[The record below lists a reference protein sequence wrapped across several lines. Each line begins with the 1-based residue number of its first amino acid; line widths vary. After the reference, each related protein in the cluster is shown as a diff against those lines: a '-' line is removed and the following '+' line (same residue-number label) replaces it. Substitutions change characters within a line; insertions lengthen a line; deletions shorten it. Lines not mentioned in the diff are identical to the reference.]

1 MDQKIGKYRII
12 ERIGRGGMGSVYKA
26 HDPVLDRLVALK
38 VVSAETDHTDE
49 LRARFFREAQAC
61 AKLSHPNIVTIHD
74 LGEADGHLF
83 IVMELLEGDELRQLI
98 AKKTLASI
106 EDKFPLMVQIC
117 DGLEFAHEKGIVHRD
132 VKPANIFVLRN
143 GQVKILDFGI
153 AHIAAAQTGLTRAGL
168 IVGTL
173 QYMAPERARGQGSH
187 HSDIFSVGAVFY
199 ELLTNQAPFTGNDPI
214 EILENLR
221 SQNPPPLAEVDPTLP
236 TELGAILERAL
247 QKDPTRRFATLGQM
261 RTQLLQV
268 RRKLSEDAE
277 RVRRD
282 VQARLR
288 QLHELRE
295 ALTARLGGPWADET
309 VFVVEDY
316 APLATLE
323 RVDKDTTARIDRMQE
338 LLTRAEA
345 LRPALDRGLAALQR
359 GDYEQAV
366 ADLDRVVAEMPEHAR
381 AAESLR
387 EAQHHVDAQNQSRE
401 QLASLMREATAAY
414 DTGAFGRC
422 LEILR
427 TLLDSTAPAAAP
439 PEVLALRGR
448 AEAAMARE
456 QVEAASRIEAR
467 RRAVEAATGMRGQ
480 AETARQ
486 DAEAA
491 AAPRYQQTLWNSAE
505 AKFSAGQSALAGE
518 SYAQGERHFQEAR
531 QTYEQAAAAAREAQA
546 AAATAALQAE
556 MAKQAAAAKSTRAD
570 SVDETVFV
578 DTARI
583 LSEQAVTASMA
594 APATPPGTSPLTVS
608 MPAPPAASVAAPP
621 TGPIAAPPTGPVV
634 TPPTS
639 RVADP
644 IAAPPSP
651 RSSTTSAR
659 ASAPGAE
666 RSWPAPVATP
676 SSSSRSVSV
685 PRAPAGSPMSGL
697 PMRYLAIAGGGLAVV
712 LIGLVVWLSGGRGPA
727 APDKGLEQLIA
738 TVGTARDRATKA
750 DAPTLAADL
759 LSKADAS
766 RAEGER
772 LWAAR
777 DAAGSTKA
785 YQTAAEQYT
794 EAEKQAQLKRVQRTE
809 ADAARTKMAADKQR
823 AAQDAPAFARGL
835 ELERQGGTMYAQLAF
850 TDATTSFRAAGELF
864 AKAVPLATTAP
875 APAPPAVATPAP
887 TTKTPPA
894 PPVSPPATATPAPAT
909 GPRADIRTALDSYVR
924 AVETKDVDLMRRVR
938 PSLTDAEVQRLR
950 QSNAIKQSHKVD
962 LRVYEIT
969 VNGDEATADGRRE
982 DMVVLSSGQRL
993 QSETTFSYTLK
1004 RGPRGWVID
1013 QVRESANQ
1021 PAQTR
1026 PAQPRVPRR
1035 SETTP

>member
-1 MDQKIGKYRII
+1 MDQAIGKYRIL

-61 AKLSHPNIVTIHD
+61 ARLSHPNIVTIHD
-74 LGEADGHLF
+74 LGEADGNLY

-106 EDKFPLMVQIC
+106 EDKFPLMIQIC

-199 ELLTNQAPFTGNDPI
+199 ELLTNRAPFTGNDPI

-221 SQNPPPLAEVDPTLP
+221 SQDPPPLAEVDPTMP

-268 RRKLSEDAE
+268 RRKLGEDAE

-282 VQARLR
+282 VQSRMR
-288 QLHELRE
+288 RLHELRE
-295 ALTARLGGPWADET
+295 ALNARLGGPWADET
-309 VFVVEDY
+309 QFVVEDH

-323 RVDKDTTARIDRMQE
+323 RVDKDTTTRIERMQE

-345 LRPALDRGLAALQR
+345 LRPALDRGFAALQR
-359 GDYEQAV
+359 GDYAAAV
-366 ADLDRVVAEMPEHAR
+366 ADLDRVVTEMPEHAR

-401 QLASLMREATAAY
+401 QLTSLMREANAAY
-414 DTGAFGRC
+414 DAGAFTWC
-422 LEILR
+422 IEILR
-427 TLLDSTAPAAAP
+427 SVADSAATGAAP
-439 PEVLALRGR
+439 PEAAALRR
-448 AEAAMARE
+448 KAEAAIARE
-456 QVEAASRIEAR
+456 QAEEASRIEAR
-467 RRAVEAATGMRGQ
+467 RRAVETATGMRGQ
-480 AETARQ
+480 AEVARR
-486 DAEAA
+486 DAETA
-491 AAPRYQQTLWNSAE
+491 AAPRYRATLWNSAQ

-518 SYAQGERHFQEAR
+518 AYAQGEGHFQEAR
-531 QTYEQAAAAAREAQA
+531 QLYEQAAAGAREAQA
-546 AAATAALQAE
+546 AAATAALQTE
-556 MAKQAAAAKSTRAD
+556 MAKRAAATAKSTRAD
-570 SVDETVFV
+570 TPDETVFV

-583 LSEQAVTASMA
+583 RTDQAVTASVV
-594 APATPPGTSPLTVS
+594 SPLTVS
-608 MPAPPAASVAAPP
+608 MPAAPTASVAAPP
-621 TGPIAAPPTGPVV
+621 TGPIAAPPTGPVA
-634 TPPTS
+634 TSPTS

-644 IAAPPSP
+644 IAPPSSP
-651 RSSTTSAR
+651 AR
-659 ASAPGAE
+659 AAGTAATPATE
-666 RSWPAPVATP
+666 RSWPAPVSTP
-676 SSSSRSVSV
+676 SVSTPSIPT
-685 PRAPAGSPMSGL
+685 PRAPARSPRSAL
-697 PMRYLAIAGGGLAVV
+697 PLRYLAIAGGGLAVV
-712 LIGLVVWLSGGRGPA
+712 LIALVVWLSGGRGT

-738 TVGTARDRATKA
+738 TVAAARDRATKA

-766 RAEGER
+766 RTEGER
-772 LWAAR
+772 LRAAQ

-785 YQTAAEQYT
+785 YQSAAERYS
-794 EAEKQAQLKRVQRTE
+794 EAERQAQLKREQRTE
-809 ADAARTKMAADKQR
+809 ADAARAKMAADKQR
-823 AAQDAPAFARGL
+823 ASQDAADFGRAL
-835 ELERQGGTMYAQLAF
+835 ELERQGGTMYTQLAF

-864 AKAVPLATTAP
+864 AKAVPPATTAP
-875 APAPPAVATPAP
+875 APAPPVAAA
-887 TTKTPPA
+887 PA
-894 PPVSPPATATPAPAT
+894 PPVKTPPVAPASPPAAAAPAPAT
-909 GPRADIRTALDSYVR
+909 GPHAEIRALLDSYVR
-924 AVETKDVDLMRRVR
+924 AVETKDVGMLRRVR
-938 PSLTDAEVQRLR
+938 PNMTPKELDQVRDSNNVKRSHKLDLRVSNITINGDDAEV
-950 QSNAIKQSHKVD
+950 
-962 LRVYEIT
+962 
-969 VNGDEATADGRRE
+969 DGLRE
-982 DMVVLSSGQRL
+982 DVIVLNDAGQFY
-993 QSETTFSYTLK
+993 QTETPFSWTLK
-1004 RGPRGWVID
+1004 RGARGWVID
-1013 QVRESANQ
+1013 QLRESATR

-1035 SETTP
+1035 SDAVTR

>member
-74 LGEADGHLF
+74 LGEADGNLF
-83 IVMELLEGDELRQLI
+83 IVMELLEGEELRQLI

-221 SQNPPPLAEVDPTLP
+221 SQDPPPLAEVDPTLP

-247 QKDPTRRFATLGQM
+247 QKDPTRRLATLGQM

-282 VQARLR
+282 VQSRLR

-295 ALTARLGGPWADET
+295 ALTARLGGPWAADET
-309 VFVVEDY
+309 VFVVEDH

-345 LRPALDRGLAALQR
+345 LRPVLDRGLAALQR
-359 GDYEQAV
+359 GDYELAV

-414 DTGAFGRC
+414 DAGAFARC

-427 TLLDSTAPAAAP
+427 SLIESTAPAAAP
-439 PEVLALRGR
+439 PEVQTLRGR
-448 AEAAMARE
+448 AETAMARE
-456 QVEAASRIEAR
+456 QAEAASRMEAR

-480 AETARQ
+480 AEIARQ

-518 SYAQGERHFQEAR
+518 SYAQGERHFHEAR
-531 QTYEQAAAAAREAQA
+531 QTYEQAAAAARHEQA

-556 MAKQAAAAKSTRAD
+556 MAKQAGAAKSTRAD

-594 APATPPGTSPLTVS
+594 APTAPPGTSPLTVS

-621 TGPIAAPPTGPVV
+621 TGPIAPPAGPVV

-644 IAAPPSP
+644 IAAPTSP
-651 RSSTTSAR
+651 LSSETSGKP
-659 ASAPGAE
+659 SAPGAE
-666 RSWPAPVATP
+666 RSWPAPVASP
-676 SSSSRSVSV
+676 SGSSRRVSV
-685 PRAPAGSPMSGL
+685 PRTPAGSPISGL
-697 PMRYLAIAGGGLAVV
+697 PMRYLAIAGGGLAVL

-727 APDKGLEQLIA
+727 APDKSLEQLIA

-750 DAPTLAADL
+750 DAPTLAANL

-766 RAEGER
+766 RSEGER

-785 YQTAAEQYT
+785 YQTAAERYA
-794 EAEKQAQLKRVQRTE
+794 EAENQAQLKREQRTE
-809 ADAARTKMAADKQR
+809 ADAARAKMAAEKRR
-823 AAQDAPAFARGL
+823 AAQDAPDFSRAL
-835 ELERQGGTMYAQLAF
+835 ELERQGGTMYGQLAF
-850 TDATTSFRAAGELF
+850 TDATTSFRTAGELF
-864 AKAVPLATTAP
+864 AKAVPLGTTAP

-887 TTKTPPA
+887 TTKTPPTT
-894 PPVSPPATATPAPAT
+894 PVSPPATVTPAPAT
-909 GPRADIRTALDSYVR
+909 GPRADIRAALDSYVR
-924 AVETKDVDLMRRVR
+924 AVETKDVELMRRVR

-993 QSETTFSYTLK
+993 QTETAFSYTLK
-1004 RGPRGWVID
+1004 RSSRGWVID
-1013 QVRESANQ
+1013 QVRESADQ

-1026 PAQPRVPRR
+1026 PAPPRVPRR
-1035 SETTP
+1035 SDATP

>member
-1 MDQKIGKYRII
+1 MDQTIGKYRII

-98 AKKTLASI
+98 AKKTLTSI

-199 ELLTNQAPFTGNDPI
+199 ELLTNKAPFTGNDPI

-221 SQNPPPLAEVDPTLP
+221 SQDPPPLAEVDPTLP

-247 QKDPTRRFATLGQM
+247 QKDPTRRFASLGQM

-282 VQARLR
+282 VQSRLR
-288 QLHELRE
+288 RLHELRE

-309 VFVVEDY
+309 VFVVEDH
-316 APLATLE
+316 APLAALE
-323 RVDKDTTARIDRMQE
+323 RVDKDTTARIERMQE

-345 LRPALDRGLAALQR
+345 LRPALDRGLAALQH

-366 ADLDRVVAEMPEHAR
+366 ADLDRVVTEMPEHAR

-401 QLASLMREATAAY
+401 RLASLMREATAAY
-414 DTGAFGRC
+414 DAGAFARC

-427 TLLDSTAPAAAP
+427 SLADSTAPAAAP
-439 PEVLALRGR
+439 PEAQALRGR
-448 AEAAMARE
+448 AEAAIARE
-456 QVEAASRIEAR
+456 QAEEASRIEAR

-480 AETARQ
+480 AEMARH

-491 AAPRYQQTLWNSAE
+491 AAPRHQQTLWNSAE
-505 AKFSAGQSALAGE
+505 AKFSAGQSALAAE

-531 QTYEQAAAAAREAQA
+531 QVYEQAAAAARYAQA

-556 MAKQAAAAKSTRAD
+556 MAKQAAAKSTRAD
-570 SVDETVFV
+570 STDETVFV

-583 LSEQAVTASMA
+583 LSEQAVTASVA
-594 APATPPGTSPLTVS
+594 SPLTVS
-608 MPAPPAASVAAPP
+608 MPAPPMAAVAAPP
-621 TGPIAAPPTGPVV
+621 TPPIAAPPTGPVV
-634 TPPTS
+634 TPPTA
-639 RVADP
+639 RVADS
-644 IAAPPSP
+644 IAAPPPTSMTP
-651 RSSTTSAR
+651 AKTSAP
-659 ASAPGAE
+659 AATPAPE
-666 RSWPAPVATP
+666 RSWPAPTATPSVATP
-676 SSSSRSVSV
+676 SVAT
-685 PRAPAGSPMSGL
+685 PRAPARSPMSAL

-712 LIGLVVWLSGGRGPA
+712 LIGLVIWLSGGRGPA

-738 TVGTARDRATKA
+738 TVATARDRATKA

-759 LSKADAS
+759 VSKADAS
-766 RAEGER
+766 RTEGER

-785 YQTAAEQYT
+785 YQTAAERYG
-794 EAEKQAQLKRVQRTE
+794 EAEKQAQLKREQRIE
-809 ADAARTKMAADKQR
+809 ADAARTKMAAEKQR
-823 AAQDAPAFARGL
+823 AAQDAPDFGRGL

-864 AKAVPLATTAP
+864 AKAVPPATTAP
-875 APAPPAVATPAP
+875 AAAPPVATPAP
-887 TTKTPPA
+887 TVKTPP
-894 PPVSPPATATPAPAT
+894 PPTVAPPATATPTPAT
-909 GPRADIRTALDSYVR
+909 GPRADIRALLDNYVR

-938 PSLTDAEVQRLR
+938 PNLTDDEVRRLR
-950 QSNAIKQSHKVD
+950 QSNEIKKSHKVD
-962 LRVYEIT
+962 LRVYDIT

-993 QSETTFSYTLK
+993 QTETKFSYTLK

-1013 QVRESANQ
+1013 QVRESADQ
-1021 PAQTR
+1021 PAQMR

-1035 SETTP
+1035 SDATP

>member
-282 VQARLR
+282 VQSRLR

-414 DTGAFGRC
+414 DTGAFARC

-427 TLLDSTAPAAAP
+427 SLVDSTAPAAAP
-439 PEVLALRGR
+439 TEVLALRGR

-456 QVEAASRIEAR
+456 QAEAASRIEAR

-480 AETARQ
+480 AEIARQ

-505 AKFSAGQSALAGE
+505 AKFSAAQSALAGE

-531 QTYEQAAAAAREAQA
+531 QTYEQAAAASREAQA

-594 APATPPGTSPLTVS
+594 APAAPPGTSPLTVS

-644 IAAPPSP
+644 IAAPTSP
-651 RSSTTSAR
+651 RPSTTSAR

-676 SSSSRSVSV
+676 SGSSPSVSV
-685 PRAPAGSPMSGL
+685 RRTPAGSPMSGL

-785 YQTAAEQYT
+785 YQTAAERYT
-794 EAEKQAQLKRVQRTE
+794 EAERQAQLKREQRTE

-823 AAQDAPAFARGL
+823 AAQDAPAFARAL

-894 PPVSPPATATPAPAT
+894 PPVSSPATETPAPAT

-969 VNGDEATADGRRE
+969 VNGDDATADGRRE
-982 DMVVLSSGQRL
+982 DMVVLNSGQRL

>member
-1 MDQKIGKYRII
+1 
-12 ERIGRGGMGSVYKA
+12 
-26 HDPVLDRLVALK
+26 
-38 VVSAETDHTDE
+38 
-49 LRARFFREAQAC
+49 
-61 AKLSHPNIVTIHD
+61 
-74 LGEADGHLF
+74 
-83 IVMELLEGDELRQLI
+83 
-98 AKKTLASI
+98 
-106 EDKFPLMVQIC
+106 
-117 DGLEFAHEKGIVHRD
+117 

-199 ELLTNQAPFTGNDPI
+199 ELLTNQAPFTGSDPI

-247 QKDPTRRFATLGQM
+247 QKDPTQRFATLGQM

-268 RRKLSEDAE
+268 RRKLSEEAE

-282 VQARLR
+282 VQSRLR

-295 ALTARLGGPWADET
+295 ALTARLGGPWAADET
-309 VFVVEDY
+309 VFVVEDH

-381 AAESLR
+381 AAEGLR
-387 EAQHHVDAQNQSRE
+387 EAQHHVDAQNQGRE

-414 DTGAFGRC
+414 DTGAFARC

-427 TLLDSTAPAAAP
+427 SLVDSAAPAAAAP
-439 PEVLALRGR
+439 DVLALRGR
-448 AEAAMARE
+448 AETAMARE
-456 QVEAASRIEAR
+456 QAEAASRIEAR

-480 AETARQ
+480 AEIARQ

-518 SYAQGERHFQEAR
+518 SYALGVRHFLVAR
-531 QTYEQAAAAAREAQA
+531 RTSERAAAAAREAQA

-594 APATPPGTSPLTVS
+594 APPSTSPLTVS

-634 TPPTS
+634 TPPMS
-639 RVADP
+639 RVAGP
-644 IAAPPSP
+644 IAAPTSP
-651 RSSTTSAR
+651 PSSTTSPR
-659 ASAPGAE
+659 ASAPE
-666 RSWPAPVATP
+666 RSWPAPVATGSSP
-676 SSSSRSVSV
+676 SLSAR
-685 PRAPAGSPMSGL
+685 RAPAGSPMSAL
-697 PMRYLAIAGGGLAVV
+697 PMRYLAIAGAGLAVV

-727 APDKGLEQLIA
+727 APDKSLQQLISM
-738 TVGTARDRATKA
+738 VGAARERAAKA

-766 RAEGER
+766 RSEGER

-785 YQTAAEQYT
+785 YQTAAERYT
-794 EAEKQAQLKRVQRTE
+794 EAEKQAQLKREQRTE
-809 ADAARTKMAADKQR
+809 ADAARAKMAAEKQR
-823 AAQDAPAFARGL
+823 AAQNAPDFGRAL

-864 AKAVPLATTAP
+864 ARAVPVATTTP

-887 TTKTPPA
+887 TTKTPPTT
-894 PPVSPPATATPAPAT
+894 PVSPPATTTSAAAT
-909 GPRADIRTALDSYVR
+909 GPRADIRAALDSYVR

-993 QSETTFSYTLK
+993 QTETTFSYTLK
-1004 RGPRGWVID
+1004 RGSRGWVID
-1013 QVRESANQ
+1013 QVRESADQ

-1035 SETTP
+1035 SDTTP

>member
-1 MDQKIGKYRII
+1 MDQTIGKYRIL

-74 LGEADGHLF
+74 LGEADGNLF

-187 HSDIFSVGAVFY
+187 LSDIFSVGAVFY
-199 ELLTNQAPFTGNDPI
+199 ELLTNRAPFTGNDPI

-221 SQNPPPLAEVDPTLP
+221 SQDPPPLAEVDPTLP
-236 TELGAILERAL
+236 AELGAILERAL

-261 RTQLLQV
+261 RAQLLQV

-282 VQARLR
+282 VQSRLR
-288 QLHELRE
+288 RLHELRE

-309 VFVVEDY
+309 VFVVEDH

-323 RVDKDTTARIDRMQE
+323 RVDKDTTARIERMQE

-359 GDYEQAV
+359 GDYEAAV
-366 ADLDRVVAEMPEHAR
+366 ADLDRVVTEMPEHAR

-387 EAQHHVDAQNQSRE
+387 EAQHHVDAQNRSRE
-401 QLASLMREATAAY
+401 QLASLMREASAAY
-414 DTGAFGRC
+414 DTGAFTWC

-427 TLLDSTAPAAAP
+427 SVADGATPAALP
-439 PEVLALRGR
+439 PEADELRR
-448 AEAAMARE
+448 KAEGAIARE
-456 QVEAASRIEAR
+456 QAEEAARIEAR
-467 RRAVEAATGMRGQ
+467 RRAVETATGMRGQ
-480 AETARQ
+480 AEVARRE
-486 DAEAA
+486 AEMA
-491 AAPRYQQTLWNSAE
+491 AAPRYQATLWSSAQ

-518 SYAQGERHFQEAR
+518 AYAQGEGHFQEAR
-531 QTYEQAAAAAREAQA
+531 QLYEQAAAGAREAQA
-546 AAATAALQAE
+546 AAATAALQAQ
-556 MAKQAAAAKSTRAD
+556 MAKQAAAAAKPTRAD
-570 SVDETVFV
+570 TADETVFV

-583 LSEQAVTASMA
+583 LTEQAVTASVA
-594 APATPPGTSPLTVS
+594 STPATPGVSPLTVS
-608 MPAPPAASVAAPP
+608 MPAPPTASVAAPP
-621 TGPIAAPPTGPVV
+621 TGPIAAPPTGPVA

-639 RVADP
+639 RVAGP
-644 IAAPPSP
+644 IATPTSP
-651 RSSTTSAR
+651 AR
-659 ASAPGAE
+659 AAGAAATPAVE
-666 RSWPAPVATP
+666 RSWPAPVSTP
-676 SSSSRSVSV
+676 SVSTPSVPT
-685 PRAPAGSPMSGL
+685 PRAPARSPLSAL
-697 PMRYLAIAGGGLAVV
+697 PLRYLAIAGGGLAVV
-712 LIGLVVWLSGGRGPA
+712 LVALVVWLSGGRGT
-727 APDKGLEQLIA
+727 APDKGLEQLVA
-738 TVGTARDRATKA
+738 TVAAARDRATKA
-750 DAPTLAADL
+750 DAPALAADL
-759 LSKADAS
+759 LTKAEAS
-766 RAEGER
+766 RTEGER
-772 LWAAR
+772 LGAAG

-785 YQTAAEQYT
+785 YQTAAERYG
-794 EAEKQAQLKRVQRTE
+794 EAERQAQLKRGQRTE
-809 ADAARTKMAADKQR
+809 ADAARTKMAAEKQR
-823 AAQDAPAFARGL
+823 ASQDAPDFGRAL
-835 ELERQGGTMYAQLAF
+835 ELERQGGTMYTQLAF

-864 AKAVPLATTAP
+864 AKAVPPATTAP
-875 APAPPAVATPAP
+875 APTPPVAAAPAPTVKAPPAAPAP
-887 TTKTPPA
+887 
-894 PPVSPPATATPAPAT
+894 PPATATPAPAT
-909 GPRADIRTALDSYVR
+909 GPRADIRALLDNYVR
-924 AVETKDVDLMRRVR
+924 AVETKDVNLLRQVRPNLTEDELRRVR
-938 PSLTDAEVQRLR
+938 
-950 QSNAIKQSHKVD
+950 QSNEIKKSHKVD
-962 LRVYEIT
+962 LRVFDIT
-969 VNGDEATADGRRE
+969 LNGDEATADGRRE
-982 DMVVLSSGQRL
+982 DVVVLSSGQRL
-993 QSETTFSYTLK
+993 QTETKFSYTLK

-1013 QVRESANQ
+1013 QVRESADQ
-1021 PAQTR
+1021 PVQTR

-1035 SETTP
+1035 SDAPTR

>member
-1 MDQKIGKYRII
+1 MDQTIGKYRII

-74 LGEADGHLF
+74 LGEADGNLY

-106 EDKFPLMVQIC
+106 EDKFPLMIQIC

-199 ELLTNQAPFTGNDPI
+199 ELLTNKAPFTGNDPI

-221 SQNPPPLAEVDPTLP
+221 SQDPPPLAEVDPSLP

-261 RTQLLQV
+261 RAQLIQV

-282 VQARLR
+282 VQSRLR
-288 QLHELRE
+288 RIHELRE

-309 VFVVEDY
+309 VFVVEDH

-323 RVDKDTTARIDRMQE
+323 RVDKDTTARIERMQE

-366 ADLDRVVAEMPEHAR
+366 SDLDRVVTEMPEHAR

-401 QLASLMREATAAY
+401 RLTSLMREATAAY
-414 DTGAFGRC
+414 DAGAFARC

-427 TLLDSTAPAAAP
+427 SLADSAAPAAAP
-439 PEVLALRGR
+439 PEAAALRSR
-448 AEAAMARE
+448 AEAAIARE
-456 QVEAASRIEAR
+456 QAEEASRIEAR
-467 RRAVEAATGMRGQ
+467 RRAVEAATAMRGQ
-480 AETARQ
+480 AEIARR
-486 DAEAA
+486 DAEVA
-491 AAPRYQQTLWNSAE
+491 AAPRHQATLWHSAE
-505 AKFSAGQSALAGE
+505 SKFSAGQSALAGE
-518 SYAQGERHFQEAR
+518 AYAQGERHFQEAR
-531 QTYEQAAAAAREAQA
+531 QIYEQAAAGAREAQA
-546 AAATAALQAE
+546 AAAAAALRAE
-556 MAKQAAAAKSTRAD
+556 MAKQAAAAAKPARD
-570 SVDETVFV
+570 SADETVFV

-583 LSEQAVTASMA
+583 LSEPAVTASIA
-594 APATPPGTSPLTVS
+594 SPPATPVASPLTVS
-608 MPAPPAASVAAPP
+608 MPAPPTASVAAPP
-621 TGPIAAPPTGPVV
+621 TGPIAAPPTSPVV

-639 RVADP
+639 RVAGP
-644 IAAPPSP
+644 IAAPASP
-651 RSSTTSAR
+651 VSAGGTT
-659 ASAPGAE
+659 APPAAE
-666 RSWPAPVATP
+666 RVWPAPVAAP
-676 SSSSRSVSV
+676 SVSMPSV
-685 PRAPAGSPMSGL
+685 PTPRAPARSPLSAL

-712 LIGLVVWLSGGRGPA
+712 LVALIVWLSGGHGG

-738 TVGTARDRATKA
+738 TVAAARDRATKA
-750 DAPTLAADL
+750 DAPALAADL

-766 RAEGER
+766 RTEGER
-772 LWAAR
+772 LGAAR

-785 YQTAAEQYT
+785 YQMAVERYG
-794 EAEKQAQLKRVQRTE
+794 EAERQAQLKREQRTE
-809 ADAARTKMAADKQR
+809 ADAARAKMAAEKQR
-823 AAQDAPAFARGL
+823 ASQDAPDFGRAL
-835 ELERQGGTMYAQLAF
+835 ELERQGGAMYAQLAF
-850 TDATTSFRAAGELF
+850 TDATTSFRTAGELF
-864 AKAVPLATTAP
+864 AKAVTPATTTP
-875 APAPPAVATPAP
+875 APAPPVAAAPAP
-887 TTKTPPA
+887 AVKAPPA
-894 PPVSPPATATPAPAT
+894 APASPPTTAAPAPAT
-909 GPRADIRTALDSYVR
+909 GPRADIRALLDNYVR
-924 AVETKDVDLMRRVR
+924 AVETKDVELMRRVR
-938 PSLTDAEVQRLR
+938 PSLTDEEVRRLR
-950 QSNAIKQSHKVD
+950 QSNEIKKSHKVD
-962 LRVYEIT
+962 LRVYDIT
-969 VNGDEATADGRRE
+969 LNGDEATADGRRE
-982 DMVVLSSGQRL
+982 DVVVLSSGQRL
-993 QSETTFSYTLK
+993 QTETKFSYTLK
-1004 RGPRGWVID
+1004 HGSRGWVID
-1013 QVRESANQ
+1013 QVRESADR
-1021 PAQTR
+1021 PAETR

-1035 SETTP
+1035 SDAAPR

>member
-1 MDQKIGKYRII
+1 MDQKVGKYRII

-26 HDPVLDRLVALK
+26 HDPVLDRLVAVK

-98 AKKTLASI
+98 AKKTLATI

-221 SQNPPPLAEVDPTLP
+221 SQDPPPLAQVDPTLP

-282 VQARLR
+282 VQSRLR

-309 VFVVEDY
+309 VFVVEDH

-414 DTGAFGRC
+414 DTGAFARC

-427 TLLDSTAPAAAP
+427 SLVDSTAPAAAP

-456 QVEAASRIEAR
+456 QAEAASRIEAR

-480 AETARQ
+480 AEIARQ

-531 QTYEQAAAAAREAQA
+531 QTYEQAAAAARGAQA
-546 AAATAALQAE
+546 AAATAALEAE
-556 MAKQAAAAKSTRAD
+556 MAKQAAEKSTRAD

-594 APATPPGTSPLTVS
+594 APPGTSPLTVS
-608 MPAPPAASVAAPP
+608 MPTPPAVSVAAPP

-639 RVADP
+639 RVANP
-644 IAAPPSP
+644 IAAPTSP
-651 RSSTTSAR
+651 PSSTTSTR
-659 ASAPGAE
+659 ASAPGTE

-676 SSSSRSVSV
+676 SGSFPSVSV

-697 PMRYLAIAGGGLAVV
+697 PRRYLAIAGGGLAVV
-712 LIGLVVWLSGGRGPA
+712 LIALVVWLSGGRGPA
-727 APDKGLEQLIA
+727 APDKSLEQLIA

-759 LSKADAS
+759 LSKGDAS
-766 RAEGER
+766 RSEGVR

-785 YQTAAEQYT
+785 YQTAAERYT
-794 EAEKQAQLKRVQRTE
+794 EAEKQAQLKREQRTE
-809 ADAARTKMAADKQR
+809 ADAARTKMAAEKQR
-823 AAQDAPAFARGL
+823 AAQDAPDFGRAL
-835 ELERQGGTMYAQLAF
+835 ELEQKGGTMYAQLAF
-850 TDATTSFRAAGELF
+850 TDATASFRAAGELF
-864 AKAVPLATTAP
+864 AKAVATTAP

-894 PPVSPPATATPAPAT
+894 APVSPPATATPAPAT
-909 GPRADIRTALDSYVR
+909 GPRADIRAALDSYVR

-993 QSETTFSYTLK
+993 QSETTFSYALK

-1013 QVRESANQ
+1013 QVRESASQ

-1035 SETTP
+1035 SDATP